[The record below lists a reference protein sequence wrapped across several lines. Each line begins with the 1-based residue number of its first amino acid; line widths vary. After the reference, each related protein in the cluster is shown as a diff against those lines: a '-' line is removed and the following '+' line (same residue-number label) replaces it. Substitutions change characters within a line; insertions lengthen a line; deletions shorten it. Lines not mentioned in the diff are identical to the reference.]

1 VNAAPDVIVRL
12 FTPADLIPCTEV
24 ERAVYGSGAYSTY
37 FFRQLYDLFPRLLWV
52 AEDRRMGKIV
62 GHLCAAI
69 GQGGQ
74 TGWMLNTAVLAH
86 YRRQGVGRRLMEQ
99 GMAELR
105 AAGVQRVLVTA
116 EPENEA
122 ALRLY
127 EKFGFQPVRLE
138 PDYYGDGCDRL
149 VLECRVMQAE
159 VTQQEGS

>member
-1 VNAAPDVIVRL
+1 MNAAPEVIVRL
-12 FTPADLIPCTEV
+12 FTPVDLLPCTEV

-37 FFRQLYDLFPRLLWV
+37 FFRQLHDLFPRLLWV
-52 AEDRRMGKIV
+52 AEDRRTAKIV

-74 TGWMLNTAVLAH
+74 TGWILNTAVLAH
-86 YRRQGVGRRLMEQ
+86 YRRQGVGQRLMAQ

-127 EKFGFQPVRLE
+127 GKFGFQPVRLE
-138 PDYYGDGCDRL
+138 PDYYGDGCERL
-149 VLECRVMQAE
+149 VLECRLTQAE
-159 VTQQEGS
+159 ATQREES

>member
-1 VNAAPDVIVRL
+1 
-12 FTPADLIPCTEV
+12 
-24 ERAVYGSGAYSTY
+24 
-37 FFRQLYDLFPRLLWV
+37 
-52 AEDRRMGKIV
+52 M
-62 GHLCAAI
+62 GHLCAAV

-74 TGWMLNTAVLAH
+74 VGWILNAAVLAH

-127 EKFGFQPVRLE
+127 EKLGFRRMREHGTRLLRR
-138 PDYYGDGCDRL
+138 RL
-149 VLECRVMQAE
+149 PIA
-159 VTQQEGS
+159 